1 MMRLLPLLLVL
12 ITVPAG
18 AQEASRKFPL
28 GRTFKVVSISGFDV
42 QRAAMT
48 LTVAPEPQSNR
59 LVGSGHA
66 GCNSWTAGVV
76 LREDQIDITNIVTTK
91 KMCPKPRMTSEE
103 AFLTTLKSAQRW
115 RTDDKGRLVVE
126 GEAAR
131 LLLTAG
137 GADRQP
143 EKKSDKKPN
152 QKPAKQTANQPARQ

>member
-1 MMRLLPLLLVL
+1 LIRILCIPPLVVL
-12 ITVPAG
+12 TIVAAT
-18 AQEASRKFPL
+18 AQEKPPGFPL
-28 GRTFKVVSISGFDV
+28 GRSFKVISISGFDV
-42 QRAAMT
+42 QRAGMT
-48 LTVAPEPQSNR
+48 FAVAPEPQSNR
-59 LVGSGHA
+59 LIGSGSA

-76 LREDQIDITNIVTTK
+76 LREDQIDITNIVTTR

-115 RTDDKGRLVVE
+115 RIDDKNRLILE

-143 EKKSDKKPN
+143 EKKSDKKSAK
-152 QKPAKQTANQPARQ
+152 KPAPKPAAR